1 MENDTNN
8 WFELLLVSRRFRVAR
23 HLLLQ
28 VLILLL
34 TLPSLGSEEEVFIVN
49 SERLWGGI
57 IFYAGLN
64 ILCYL
69 NIYLLVPRLL
79 LTGRINRYKW
89 GILVLMTA
97 FFIYALILE
106 AQLSDMPYQSMSFFR
121 AFIGF
126 AASFLMIGLIL
137 FATSTMVLFMQWMNE
152 QKRIGELKLATK
164 QSELNMLKQQINPH
178 FLFNM
183 LNNANVLLNRTP
195 KEASQVLFRLEE
207 LLNYQLNDSTKEL
220 VDLDSDINF
229 LNDFL
234 NLEKIRRD
242 HFTYSITK
250 EGDTT
255 RIKVPPLLFIPFV
268 ENAIKHN
275 PDNVN
280 ESYVNIQFK
289 IENDELY
296 FRCENSKPAV
306 ALTKSKVGGLGLAN
320 IRRRLELLYAR
331 QHTLSIVDGEKQFTV
346 VLIIKHL

>member
-1 MENDTNN
+1 MEYNASN
-8 WFELLLVSRRFRVAR
+8 WFELLLINRRFRILR

-28 VLILLL
+28 VLVLLL
-34 TLPSLGSEEEVFIVN
+34 SLNSLGSEEEVFVVTN
-49 SERLWGGI
+49 GRLWGWI
-57 IFYAGLN
+57 TFYIGLN

-79 LTGRINRYKW
+79 LTGRINKYKW
-89 GILVLMTA
+89 GILALMVA
-97 FFIYALILE
+97 FFIYAVFIETL
-106 AQLSDMPYQSMSFFR
+106 LSNPPYQSMSFFR

-126 AASFLMIGLIL
+126 SASFLMIGLIL
-137 FATSTMVLFMQWMNE
+137 FGTSTMVLFVQWMGE

-183 LNNANVLLNRTP
+183 LNNANVLLNRAP
-195 KEASQVLFRLEE
+195 KEASQVLLRLEE

-242 HFTYSITK
+242 RFTYSITK
-250 EGDTT
+250 EGNTAG
-255 RIKVPPLLFIPFV
+255 IKVPPLLFIPFV

-280 ESYVNIQFK
+280 ESYVEIQFK
-289 IENDELY
+289 VQNDELY

-306 ALTKSKVGGLGLAN
+306 ALTKSKVGGLGLVN
-320 IRRRLELLYAR
+320 IRRRLELLYSR
-331 QHTLSIVDGEKQFTV
+331 QHTLSIVDEEKRFTV